1 MNTIYFGHM
10 NKSSKTAEM
19 VEYGGHDYAF
29 CDPLPEDCPC
39 LVCILVQKEP
49 YQLTC
54 CGKIFCKSCIDQ
66 LIHRNS
72 HCPNCCADSVKE
84 RKYFPDT
91 NAERK
96 IKSLRVCCRNK
107 NNGCTWTGLLRD
119 MEDTHIPECPNEMVE
134 CTNTEGSKDSW
145 LIRFQKVQ
153 KCDQKVQRHLLE
165 QHMFRECRLRVV
177 SCQYCREKG
186 SHHYITGAHV
196 QKCPCVTLPCPH
208 DECELKVQRLAMRW
222 HRQTCPKGIIK
233 CQYSHLGCNTKI
245 KREDIQTH
253 NQETVV
259 KHLEL
264 TAKTLEN
271 TTRDLKKALDQIEK
285 LEKKQ

>member
-1 MNTIYFGHM
+1 MA
-10 NKSSKTAEM
+10 K
-19 VEYGGHDYAF
+19 YGGHDYEF
-29 CDPLPEDCPC
+29 CDPLPEECPC
-39 LVCILVQKEP
+39 LVCTLVQKEP

-66 LIHRNS
+66 LIHTNS
-72 HCPNCCADSVKE
+72 RCPNCRADSVKE

-119 MEDTHIPECPNEMVE
+119 MEDTHIPECPNEMVR
-134 CTNTEGSKDSW
+134 CKNTKEFIRNGSYNSLNKYKLRSGQ
-145 LIRFQKVQ
+145 F
-153 KCDQKVQRHLLE
+153 CDQKVQRHLLE
-165 QHMFRECRLRVV
+165 QHMFRECEWRVV
-177 SCQYCREKG
+177 GCQYCKTKDT
-186 SHHYITGAHV
+186 HVYITGKHV
-196 QKCPCVTLPCPH
+196 HECLYVPLLCPN
-208 DECELKVQRLAMRW
+208 DDCELKVQRSAMRQ
-222 HRQTCPKGIIK
+222 HQRDCPKGIID
-233 CQYSHLGCNTKI
+233 CQYSHLGCTTRI
-245 KREDIQTH
+245 KREDIETH

-271 TTRDLKKALDQIEK
+271 TTRDLKKALDRIEK
-285 LEKKQ
+285 LEKKLIEH

>member
-1 MNTIYFGHM
+1 MAKH
-10 NKSSKTAEM
+10 KM
-19 VEYGGHDYAF
+19 VEYGGYDNEF
-29 CDPLPEDCPC
+29 CDSLPEECPC
-39 LVCILVQKEP
+39 LVCTLVQKEP

-66 LIHRNS
+66 LIHTNS
-72 HCPNCCADSVKE
+72 RCPNCRADSVKE

-119 MEDTHIPECPNEMVE
+119 MADTHIPECPNEMVE
-134 CTNTEGSKDSW
+134 CKNTKEFIRNGSYMSLLQYKLRSGQ
-145 LIRFQKVQ
+145 F
-153 KCDQKVQRHLLE
+153 CDQKVQRHLLE
-165 QHMFRECRLRVV
+165 QHMFRECEWRVV
-177 SCQYCREKG
+177 SCQYCREEG
-186 SHHYITGAHV
+186 THHVITGEHV
-196 QKCPCVTLPCPH
+196 QKCHYVPLPCPH
-208 DECELKVQRLAMRW
+208 DECELKIERLLMPL
-222 HRQTCPKGIIK
+222 HQQTCPKKIID
-233 CQYSHLGCNTKI
+233 CQYSHLGCTTRI
-245 KREDIQTH
+245 KREDVETH

-264 TAKTLEN
+264 TTKTLE
-271 TTRDLKKALDQIEK
+271 KALDRIEK